1 MKPEKS
7 NASRA
12 RLRKLSEQNHLLLH
26 ELKQTK
32 NQLRKEVWARK
43 EEEEEI
49 PTSSDPLLAWLG
61 GINGTLESPIVT
73 SSTPQ
78 SNTKPLTVAKMV
90 DGRRHF
96 QCSTSSKRSRSE
108 TDMNPLDID
117 TDGYEKSPPITPE
130 TGQPS
135 PFTRI
140 DMLPIMASTGQFEPS
155 GWYIARNLWALQSW
169 GLHGAFR

>member
-7 NASRA
+7 SASRA

-32 NQLRKEVWARK
+32 NQLREEVWARK
-43 EEEEEI
+43 KTEEEI
-49 PTSSDPLLAWLG
+49 PTNPDPLLTWLG
-61 GINGTLESPIVT
+61 GINGSLESPTAT

-78 SNTKPLTVAKMV
+78 SNTKPLMVAKMV
-90 DGRRHF
+90 GGRRHF
-96 QCSTSSKRSRSE
+96 PYSTSLKRSHSE
-108 TDMNPLDID
+108 ADMDP
-117 TDGYEKSPPITPE
+117 DGYEKRPPITPE

-135 PFTRI
+135 LFTRI

-155 GWYIARNLWALQSW
+155 ASCIVRNL
-169 GLHGAFR
+169 